1 MKGEKNGTFV
11 ISLDFEL
18 LWGVHDHETKETFRE
33 QILGARKAVEEMLK
47 LFEQYQIHA
56 TWGIVGMLMA
66 ENKEEIL
73 KYSPALKPQ
82 YDKPALS
89 SYAHMEDVGDNEE
102 SDVYHYAHS
111 LVAKIRN
118 CPNQEI
124 ASHTFSHYYCKAS
137 GQNIEEFLAD
147 LLAAKKIAN
156 EKFGI
161 DLKSLILPRNQF
173 VEEYAVA
180 INKAEFDVVRGN
192 PPSKAYEGKK
202 KMARTLRLVDTYV
215 GICGRKTYALTS
227 VLPKKPINIR
237 ASSFFRKY
245 NTRLAVLERLKV
257 LHIKR
262 EMRYAAQ
269 KGQVYHLWWHP
280 HNISKNQDK
289 CLRQLCEIFDYY
301 KILHT
306 QYGFESK
313 TMYETAEDLKSTE

>member
-161 DLKSLILPRNQF
+161 DLKSLILPRNHF
-173 VEEYAVA
+173 VKEYMEA
-180 INKAEFDVVRGN
+180 IHKAGFMVVRGN
-192 PPSKAYEGKK
+192 PGNFAYNSNKK
-202 KMARTLRLVDTYV
+202 SARIARLVDTYIGV
-215 GICGRKTYALTS
+215 CGKKSFLLKPALADQ
-227 VLPKKPINIR
+227 VVDIK
-237 ASSFFRKY
+237 ASTLFRKY
-245 NTRLAVLERLKV
+245 NTRLAFLEKYKV
-257 LHIKR
+257 AHIKR
-262 EMRYAAQ
+262 EMKCAA
-269 KGQVYHLWWHP
+269 KNGEIYHLWWHP
-280 HNISKNQDK
+280 HNVGKNTDFCMAQ
-289 CLRQLCEIFDYY
+289 LRDIFAYY
-301 KILHT
+301 RVLQEK
-306 QYGFESK
+306 YGFESK
-313 TMYETAEDLKSTE
+313 TMYEVAVENVK